1 MYPPI
6 EKYLERISREKYAL
20 SAEAERLAAYLA
32 DKIESGK
39 TAKLIFICTHNS
51 RRSHMAMLWAAACS
65 RYSGLGDNT
74 EVYSGGTSST
84 AFYPLA
90 VKAMENTGWSARK
103 VINVP
108 EADAVNAANPAYIMA
123 FSDQAPP
130 LTCFSKHFTDE
141 PNPRSEFAAVM
152 VCSEADE
159 GCPLVPGAETRFSL
173 PHSDPKAFDAFPNA
187 IMKYDA
193 ACLEIASEMNAV
205 FSAAAKSAA
214 R

>member
-1 MYPPI
+1 MYAPI
-6 EKYLERISREKYAL
+6 EKYLARISGEKYAL
-20 SAEAERLAAYLA
+20 SAEAEGLA
-32 DKIESGK
+32 DYLSDKAESGK

-65 RYSGLGDNT
+65 RHYGLGDGT

-90 VKAMENTGWSARK
+90 VKAMENAGWTARK
-103 VINVP
+103 VITVP
-108 EADAVNAANPAYIMA
+108 DADAVNAANPAYMMT
-123 FSDQAPP
+123 FSDQVPP

-152 VCSEADE
+152 VCSDADE
-159 GCPLVPGAETRFSL
+159 GCPLVPGAEARFSL
-173 PHSDPKAFDAFPNA
+173 PHNDPKAFDAFPNA
-187 IMKYDA
+187 VMKYDA

-205 FSAAAKSAA
+205 FRAAGKTAA